1 MNYAKI
7 ASILVA
13 LFVLSSIIT
22 VIPVEA
28 KQDSRRVLAFS
39 DEQANNA
46 VNQGCKIVQETRG
59 LKALICNPLVADSL
73 GLQEDI
79 QMFAVDTN
87 ANNQI
92 GATTVQTSG
101 NIGGSTGSE
110 RIIAILDTGYNYN
123 HDQLNDSYIQGK
135 DFVNN
140 DNDPWDDNGHGTHV
154 AGLITSNG
162 ITSGS
167 NGPLSKGVAPAAKII
182 PVKVLDGSGSG
193 YFSNIIAGIYWVADN
208 QVKADAISMSLGSSK
223 TFKSTCDNYMPDMK
237 RAIDYAISKGIVV
250 VIAAGNSGNAGV
262 SFPGCVS
269 SALTVGAVDSNDRI
283 ASFSGRG
290 SAVDVTAP
298 GVSLYSTWIGSNTAY
313 ASASGTSMATP
324 VVSGTIALVKSAH
337 PDWTTA
343 QVISAIKNTAKDL
356 GASGFD
362 NSYGNGR
369 IQANLAV
376 Q

>member
-1 MNYAKI
+1 MKPAPFL
-7 ASILVA
+7 AILTTI
-13 LFVLSSIIT
+13 LVLSSIIT

-92 GATTVQTSG
+92 GATTVQISG

-110 RIIAILDTGYNYN
+110 RTIAILDTGYNYN
-123 HDQLNDSYIQGK
+123 HVQLSDSYIQGR

-140 DNDPWDDNGHGTHV
+140 DNDPLDDNGHGTHV

-162 ITSGS
+162 FTSGT

-182 PVKVLDGSGSG
+182 PVKVLDSSGSG
-193 YFSNIIAGIYWVADN
+193 YFSNIIAGINWVVDN
-208 QVKADAISMSLGSSK
+208 KPNVDAISLSLGSSK

-237 RAIDYAISKGIVV
+237 KAIDYAISKGIVV

-269 SALTVGAVDSNDRI
+269 SALTVGAVDSKDNI

-337 PDWTTA
+337 PDWTPA
-343 QVISAIKNTAKDL
+343 QVISKITSTAKDL